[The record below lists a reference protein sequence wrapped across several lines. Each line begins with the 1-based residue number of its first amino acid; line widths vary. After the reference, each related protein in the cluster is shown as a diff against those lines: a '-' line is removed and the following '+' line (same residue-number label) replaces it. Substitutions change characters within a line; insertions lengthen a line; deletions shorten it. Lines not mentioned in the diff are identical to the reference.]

1 MRNSSNLTVSRKTFR
16 CSFTFTALSQK
27 RLAGG
32 DEREEMNHEQRVLLE
47 GRKNQTFNISR
58 DIYMLLHFSHCWQ
71 PLVFEL
77 CYGRQL
83 GPAAGKCTY
92 SSIYQMPFNS
102 CYHYLTGLRQ
112 SMLPHTTK
120 RLKGISACLC
130 CVMHILLFQSNTA
143 ANTLII
149 PWGPSTHHPSS
160 ASLPPAAP
168 AELTSQ
174 VSCTQ
179 LSVSYREQA
188 ELQESRIC
196 ANQV

>member
-1 MRNSSNLTVSRKTFR
+1 
-16 CSFTFTALSQK
+16 
-27 RLAGG
+27 
-32 DEREEMNHEQRVLLE
+32 
-47 GRKNQTFNISR
+47 
-58 DIYMLLHFSHCWQ
+58 
-71 PLVFEL
+71 
-77 CYGRQL
+77 
-83 GPAAGKCTY
+83 
-92 SSIYQMPFNS
+92 
-102 CYHYLTGLRQ
+102 
-112 SMLPHTTK
+112 MLPHTTK
-120 RLKGISACLC
+120 HLKGISACLC